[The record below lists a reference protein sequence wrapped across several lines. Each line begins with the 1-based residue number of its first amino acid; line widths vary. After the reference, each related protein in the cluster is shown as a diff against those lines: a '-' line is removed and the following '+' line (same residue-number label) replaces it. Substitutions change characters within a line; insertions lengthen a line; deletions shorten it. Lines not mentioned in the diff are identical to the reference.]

1 MRIYIP
7 GLLTALLLAG
17 MASAQPYDGD
27 LVIAN
32 FRDPVQNTEN
42 FGPGSIFSVN
52 RTTGTVFTF
61 SRRFTTIGTLNMGPN
76 WIEMASDNTDLMVA
90 CLPTG
95 ASPTTPGDG
104 VYFHRVDVRGSIVN
118 TLIADPAPGLSYVNA
133 FDLDYDGTWILA
145 GGDSLWSYNEDSTT
159 YATLYTIKY
168 SVGLH
173 NAFVID
179 RAYGGPEYVI
189 GKFNSTPPWEP
200 NLMAADRKGYVTT
213 LSTAGP
219 AYVSGVKIDRF
230 TGDYISSAFGQGFNG
245 WGGEFTRTTKTGIN
259 TTLNF
264 PATIRMYRPNAIYL
278 DKMHNAWLLT
288 YDWQTG
294 PIPTLTSK
302 YVCALYK
309 MDLQGVFLTLHTY
322 ASSLTRNV
330 FMPAGITEYGCR
342 HVVCNGSGKPGT
354 SVKVLFSSRR
364 KSEAGKIYQLAASFG
379 YTGGIQMPSGEYL
392 DLTFDVLLFYTA
404 NNLLPSIFQNFT
416 GFLDPNGNAMANIH
430 VPVNLPPG
438 LGVTIFVSGVV
449 LDPAAPGGIGSTGN
463 THWFVLN

>member
-1 MRIYIP
+1 MRIYLP
-7 GLLTALLLAG
+7 AFLSALLLAG
-17 MASAQPYDGD
+17 TVYAQPQDGD

-52 RTTGTVFTF
+52 RTTGAVFTF
-61 SRRFTTIGTLNMGPN
+61 SRRFTTIGTINMGPN

-104 VYFHRVDVRGSIVN
+104 VYFHRVDARGSIVN
-118 TLIADPAPGLSYVNA
+118 TLVADAAPGLSYVNA

-145 GGDSLWSYNEDSTT
+145 GGDSLWSFNEDTQT
-159 YATLYTIKY
+159 YATLYTTRY
-168 SVGLH
+168 PTGLH

-179 RAYGGPEYVI
+179 RASGGPEYVL
-189 GKFNSTPPWEP
+189 GKFNSTPPTEP
-200 NLMAADRKGYVTT
+200 NLMAVDRNGYVQTI
-213 LSTAGP
+213 STAGP
-219 AYVSGVKIDRF
+219 SYITGVKIDRS

-245 WGGEFTRTTKTGIN
+245 WGGEYSRTTKAGVF

-264 PATIRMYRPNAIYL
+264 PSTIRMYRPNAIYL
-278 DKMHNAWLLT
+278 DKMHDAWLLT

-294 PIPTLTSK
+294 PIPTLTSR

-309 MDLQGVFLTLHTY
+309 MDLNGVFLTLHTY
-322 ASSLTRNV
+322 ASSLTRDV

-342 HVVCNGSGKPGT
+342 HVVCNGSGIPGT
-354 SVKVLFSSRR
+354 SVKVLFSSHR
-364 KSEAGKIYQLAASFG
+364 KSDAGKLYQLAASFG
-379 YTGGIQMPSGEYL
+379 YTGGIRLPSGEYL
-392 DLTFDVLLFYTA
+392 DLTPDVLVFYSA
-404 NNLLPSIFQNFT
+404 NNLLPTIFQNFA
-416 GFLDPNGNAMANIH
+416 GFLDSSGKATARIH
-430 VPVNLPPG
+430 IPVDIPPG
-438 LGVTIFVSGVV
+438 LGVSIFVSGVV
-449 LDPAAPGGIGSTGN
+449 LDPAAPGGVGSTGN